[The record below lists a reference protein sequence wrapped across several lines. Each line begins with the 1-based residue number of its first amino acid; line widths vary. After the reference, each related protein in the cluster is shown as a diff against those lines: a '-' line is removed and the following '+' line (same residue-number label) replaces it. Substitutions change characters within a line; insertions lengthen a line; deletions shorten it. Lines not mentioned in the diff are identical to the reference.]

1 MTFRDFTK
9 IVRKDTDIFS
19 EHNYSIISGKDIENI
34 NDITIKF
41 SEERKSDAFKDQALT
56 CMIESEQNNIDKK
69 EAGQLLECPN
79 LYLGSK
85 QLNFV
90 SEMDDFLTKNNA
102 IINIKF

>member
-9 IVRKDTDIFS
+9 IVKKDTDIFS

-41 SEERKSDAFKDQALT
+41 SEERKSDAFKEQALT
-56 CMIESEQNNIDKK
+56 GIVESEHNNLDMK
-69 EAGQLLECPN
+69 EAMQALECPN

-85 QLNFV
+85 QMNFV
-90 SEMDDFLTKNNA
+90 SEMDDFLTNNNA
-102 IINIKF
+102 ISSIKF

>member
-41 SEERKSDAFKDQALT
+41 SEERKSDAFKEQALV
-56 CMIESEQNNIDKK
+56 ENEQIHPNKTTHEETVLI
-69 EAGQLLECPN
+69 ECPN

-85 QLNFV
+85 QMNFV

-102 IINIKF
+102 ISSIKF